1 MDRKYIAF
9 ISYRNVPLDAAVA
22 RSLHRQIERYVIP
35 RALRKDRKRFGEVF
49 RDQEEMRATH
59 DLRQELKDALD
70 QSEYLIVVC
79 SPDTAG
85 SRWVREEIEYFL
97 LNHRPEQV
105 FTVLAKGEPEDV
117 IPEILRSGMDLE
129 SGKPVETIPSAVDAR
144 GDTALAACWKLRRD
158 ITKLYAGM
166 LGCSRSKMAFRHERR
181 IWMQALAFFAAA
193 LLVTLGFASMLL
205 GKNLEI
211 ERQKQEIEGQNQTLE
226 DKNRELEQQ
235 KAEIQLQE
243 SKLLTQNAWDA
254 LETGDRYAAIEYAA
268 AALPRADGERP
279 YYVPAEQA
287 LFAAMDFLGDD
298 RAALIS
304 THKTL
309 HSDEKISDFCVSADN
324 SKLICGDVHGKITCF
339 DAGTGEVLWSNSYQG
354 TYYNTELQAVCADDL
369 GCVIVSYRH
378 TSAAIVAFSLET
390 GEKIW
395 VLENDRVIQ
404 GRPMLSADQRV
415 LICMLRDSDVYPENE
430 GTYLAAVSTETGE
443 ILQEVSLSGL
453 AGQDGGPTDG
463 DYVDLQG
470 HYVGDNRA
478 ASLSEDNRLYA
489 GGFGVWREGGKELC
503 YYVVDLENGTG
514 RIAYR
519 KPDSVNSVSALF
531 CALADQ
537 GRKLAVIQ
545 TGETDDGFS
554 AVVDMIDLEGDSLL
568 WSVRLPAK
576 TDGTWNYGCEAYHRV
591 IGDHLLIGYQNTLYL
606 LDTATG
612 SLRSTLEL
620 EADIALLTCDDA
632 QTYRVVIDNGDC
644 LTGQIV
650 DARLSAPVT
659 EYATGIEIDNTPILD
674 SYILFDMIECA
685 SVQMQTAA
693 NGSMILALAGEGEL
707 HNIELYQ
714 HLDAA
719 GLVDSHKVTLP
730 DDAVFYHCVYSGA
743 AGADTAAIG
752 QFCRGADGDEEYFYA
767 LVDTA
772 NYRTRKT
779 FAVGEGYNFGSGG
792 FFMTD
797 GSGFIDG
804 LGAYGADLLDPES
817 GAYISF
823 PESGDIE
830 YMSYITVTPDGQLI
844 AVKLYPGRVGIWR
857 GDAGPVYMDVPSD
870 LNRDLYSVF
879 YNGALGRNGLM
890 VSLYYPSAESDQ
902 TMVAVCDTISETLI
916 QFPGDEIWN
925 DRRGKE
931 DWDYPL
937 AADVRMCVG
946 NVLPVCA
953 VLDNE
958 NILRVYDC
966 AAGEKTFEIFSGLV
980 MDSLQYMQFIMDD
993 AYLLLKGFDGA
1004 LTVLDTRTGAVV
1016 LREAS
1021 PLAGAEYVP
1030 AVYRDPRSHRLY
1042 LVCQND
1048 GSDTCGICIDTENW
1062 VIQARIPGM
1071 IGYDESQDMIYR
1083 MVNAADEPLRLVAY
1097 RLPGAQELVTLA
1109 RAFLNRE

>member
-254 LETGDRYAAIEYAA
+254 LESGDRYAAIEYAA

-453 AGQDGGPTDG
+453 IGQYFDSPEE
-463 DYVDLQG
+463 YFCSLRCS
-470 HYVGDNRA
+470 YVGDDRA
-478 ASLSEDNRLYA
+478 VSLSEDNRLYA
-489 GGFGVWREGGKELC
+489 GCFAVSRDDADYLC
-503 YYVVDLENGTG
+503 YYVADLETGAG
-514 RIAYR
+514 RIVYHR
-519 KPDSVNSVSALF
+519 PVSENEARALYYT
-531 CALADQ
+531 LADQ

-545 TGETDDGFS
+545 TGETDDGFC
-554 AVVDMIDLEGDSLL
+554 AVVDMIDLERDKLL
-568 WSVRLPAK
+568 WSKRLPVRTSDA
-576 TDGTWNYGCEAYHRV
+576 WEFVWEYGYEAYHQSM
-591 IGDHLLIGYQNTLYL
+591 GDHLLVGYQDTLYL
-606 LDTATG
+606 LDVETG
-612 SLRSTLEL
+612 ARRSKLKL
-620 EADIALLTCDDA
+620 EADIALLTGVDA
-632 QTYRVVIDNGDC
+632 QTYRVVINNGDC
-644 LTGQIV
+644 LTGQIT
-650 DARLSAPVT
+650 DGRLADPVV
-659 EYATGIEIDNTPILD
+659 EYAAGMTVNNQAVVDRT
-674 SYILFDMIECA
+674 ILFDYIRGGAVEVKTGA
-685 SVQMQTAA
+685 DGKT
-693 NGSMILALAGEGEL
+693 ILALTARDEV
-707 HNIELYQ
+707 HKIELYQ
-714 HLDAA
+714 HMAA
-719 GLVDSHKVTLP
+719 EGLVNSHTITMP
-730 DDAVFYHCVYSGA
+730 DDAAFYHCVYSGA
-743 AGADTAAIG
+743 AGADTTAIG
-752 QFCRGADGDEEYFYA
+752 KFCRSTDGGEEYFYA

-772 NYRTRKT
+772 GYRTKET
-779 FAVGEGYNFGSGG
+779 FAVGEGYNIWYPD
-792 FFMTD
+792 FFMPD
-797 GSGFIDG
+797 GSGFINGMGSYGANLFDLESGDVIQFPVGNAEYRFITATPDG
-804 LGAYGADLLDPES
+804 QMIAADLLD
-817 GAYISF
+817 
-823 PESGDIE
+823 D
-830 YMSYITVTPDGQLI
+830 
-844 AVKLYPGRVGIWR
+844 RVLIWR
-857 GDAGPVYMDVPSD
+857 GDADPVFMDAPDGVTG
-870 LNRDLYSVF
+870 LVF
-879 YNGALGRNGLM
+879 WQAAMGRNGLI
-890 VSLYYPSAESDQ
+890 VCSYYPGAE
-902 TMVAVCDTISETLI
+902 TVETRYAVCDTLSETWIEFCGEETRDPHWADGWDEYPKKADTLI
-916 QFPGDEIWN
+916 
-925 DRRGKE
+925 
-931 DWDYPL
+931 
-937 AADVRMCVG
+937 CVG
-946 NVLPVCA
+946 DVLPLFA
-953 VLDNE
+953 VWDNE

-966 AAGEKTFEIFSGLV
+966 TTKTKYFAAYSGLV
-980 MDSLQYMQFIMDD
+980 RDSVTHMQFIMDD
-993 AYLLLKGFDGA
+993 AYLLVQTVDGLITIFDA
-1004 LTVLDTRTGAVV
+1004 RTGAVV

-1097 RLPGAQELVTLA
+1097 RLPGAQELVALA